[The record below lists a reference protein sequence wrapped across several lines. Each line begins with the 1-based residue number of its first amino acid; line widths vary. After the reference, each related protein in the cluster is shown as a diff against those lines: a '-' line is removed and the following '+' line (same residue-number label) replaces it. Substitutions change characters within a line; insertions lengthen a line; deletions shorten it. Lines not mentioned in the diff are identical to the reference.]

1 MNLLIDIGNSLT
13 KVAISNNKKII
24 KEFKFKKFEVSDLF
38 NMIKEY
44 NITFSALSN
53 VSEPNDSLV
62 KALKEKT
69 VFFSFNKN
77 IKLPFKLNYD
87 INEVGDDRLALMCAA
102 KRDFPENNVLVIDL
116 GTCITY
122 DIKSAQNNYKPGGI
136 SPGLKMRIKSISQD
150 AFNLFETDL
159 DYPKKLIA
167 DNTKTSLDIGVI
179 GGIKFEIE
187 GFINKYQSLFDN
199 LIVVITGGDS
209 KFLSGKIKNT
219 IFTSSNYIFKGLDYL
234 IEHNK

>member
-24 KEFKFKKFEVSDLF
+24 KEFKFKKFEVSDLI
-38 NMIKEY
+38 NIISEY

-53 VSEPNDSLV
+53 VSKPNDSLV
-62 KALKEKT
+62 KALKAET
-69 VFFSFNKN
+69 VFFSFNKK

-102 KRDFPENNVLVIDL
+102 KRDFPDNNVLVIDL

-122 DIKSAQNNYKPGGI
+122 DIKSSDDIYKPGGI

-159 DYPKKLIA
+159 DYPKKFIA
-167 DNTKTSLDIGVI
+167 DDTKTSLDIGVL

-187 GFINKYQSLFDN
+187 GFIKQYQSLFDN

-219 IFTSSNYIFKGLDYL
+219 IFTNSNYIFKGLDYL
-234 IEHNK
+234 IEYNK

>member
-1 MNLLIDIGNSLT
+1 MNLLVDIGNSLT

-24 KEFKFKKFEVSDLF
+24 KEFKLKKFQVADFINLI
-38 NMIKEY
+38 NEY

-53 VSEPNDSLV
+53 VSKPNNTLV
-62 KALKEKT
+62 KILKEKT

-77 IKLPFKLNYD
+77 IKLPFTLNHD
-87 INEVGDDRLALMCAA
+87 INQVGDDRLALMCAA
-102 KRDFPENNVLVIDL
+102 KMDFPTDNVLVIDL

-122 DIKSAQNNYKPGGI
+122 DIKSSDNIYKPGGI

-159 DYPKKLIA
+159 DYPKKFIA
-167 DNTKTSLDIGVI
+167 DDTKTSLDIGVI
-179 GGIKFEIE
+179 GGVKFEME
-187 GFINKYQSLFDN
+187 GFIKQYRSLFDD

-219 IFTSSNYIFKGLDYL
+219 IFTNSNYIYKGLDYL
-234 IEHNK
+234 IEYNK

>member
-24 KEFKFKKFEVSDLF
+24 KEFKFKKFEVSDLI
-38 NMIKEY
+38 NILNEY

-53 VSEPNDSLV
+53 VSKPNDSLV
-62 KALKEKT
+62 KALKAET
-69 VFFSFNKN
+69 VFFSFNKK

-102 KRDFPENNVLVIDL
+102 KRDFPEKNVLVIDL

-122 DIKSAQNNYKPGGI
+122 DIKSSDNIYNPGGI

-159 DYPKKLIA
+159 DYPK
-167 DNTKTSLDIGVI
+167 N
-179 GGIKFEIE
+179 
-187 GFINKYQSLFDN
+187 
-199 LIVVITGGDS
+199 
-209 KFLSGKIKNT
+209 
-219 IFTSSNYIFKGLDYL
+219 
-234 IEHNK
+234 

>member
-24 KEFKFKKFEVSDLF
+24 KEFKFKKFEVSDLI
-38 NMIKEY
+38 NILNEY

-53 VSEPNDSLV
+53 VSKPNDSLV
-62 KALKEKT
+62 KALKAET
-69 VFFSFNKN
+69 VFFSFNEK

-102 KRDFPENNVLVIDL
+102 KRDFPDKNVLVIDL

-122 DIKSAQNNYKPGGI
+122 DIKSSDNIYNPGGI

-159 DYPKKLIA
+159 DYPKKFIA
-167 DNTKTSLDIGVI
+167 DDTKTSLDIGVL
-179 GGIKFEIE
+179 FEIE
-187 GFINKYQSLFDN
+187 GFIKQYNSLFDN

-219 IFTSSNYIFKGLDYL
+219 IFTNSNYIFKGLDYL
-234 IEHNK
+234 IEYNK

>member
-24 KEFKFKKFEVSDLF
+24 KEFKFKKFEVSDLI
-38 NMIKEY
+38 NILNEY

-53 VSEPNDSLV
+53 VSKPNDILV

-77 IKLPFKLNYD
+77 TKLPFILNHD
-87 INEVGDDRLALMCAA
+87 INEVGHDRLALMCAA
-102 KRDFPENNVLVIDL
+102 KRDFPEKNVLVIDL

-122 DIKSAQNNYKPGGI
+122 DIKSSDNIYNPGGI
-136 SPGLKMRIKSISQD
+136 SPGLKMRIKSISDD

-159 DYPKKLIA
+159 DYPKKFIA
-167 DNTKTSLDIGVI
+167 DDTKTSLDIGVL

-187 GFINKYQSLFDN
+187 GFIKQYQSLFDN

-219 IFTSSNYIFKGLDYL
+219 IFTNSNYIFKGLDYL
-234 IEHNK
+234 IEYNK

>member
-24 KEFKFKKFEVSDLF
+24 KEFKFKKFEVSDSI
-38 NMIKEY
+38 NIINEY

-53 VSEPNDSLV
+53 VSKPNDSLV
-62 KALKEKT
+62 KALKAET
-69 VFFSFNKN
+69 VFFSFNKK

-102 KRDFPENNVLVIDL
+102 KRDFPDNNVLVIDL

-122 DIKSAQNNYKPGGI
+122 DIKSADNNYKPGGI

-159 DYPKKLIA
+159 DYPEKLIA
-167 DNTKTSLDIGVI
+167 DDTKTSLDIGVI
-179 GGIKFEIE
+179 GGVKCEIE
-187 GFINKYQSLFDN
+187 GFIKQYQSLFDN
-199 LIVVITGGDS
+199 LIVIITGGDS

-219 IFTSSNYIFKGLDYL
+219 IFTNSNYIFKGLDYL
-234 IEHNK
+234 IEYNK